1 MYMYKTYAMLYR
13 LNSYPLCVVITLWSC
28 GGTMRYMQVKNT
40 TLTLYKY
47 LNLVALS
54 VVVYIYILYV
64 ATYYIFMVPTLISLC
79 IQHVQYLTWY
89 LWHLLHYM
97 TCSMHTIIG
106 IVGRMY
112 TVLVHIH
119 NIYIHV
125 LHTYMYVIHYS
136 Y

>member
-64 ATYYIFMVPTLISLC
+64 ATYYI
-79 IQHVQYLTWY
+79 
-89 LWHLLHYM
+89 
-97 TCSMHTIIG
+97 
-106 IVGRMY
+106 
-112 TVLVHIH
+112 
-119 NIYIHV
+119 YIHGTHV
-125 LHTYMYVIHYS
+125 NFVVYA
-136 Y
+136 

>member
-1 MYMYKTYAMLYR
+1 
-13 LNSYPLCVVITLWSC
+13 
-28 GGTMRYMQVKNT
+28 
-40 TLTLYKY
+40 
-47 LNLVALS
+47 
-54 VVVYIYILYV
+54 
-64 ATYYIFMVPTLISLC
+64 MVPTLISLC
-79 IQHVQYLTWY
+79 IPDVVLMAPTT
-89 LWHLLHYM
+89 LHDK
-97 TCSMHTIIG
+97 CSMHTIIG